1 VKKQKLIELVEKY
14 DLTSRSRKR
23 EILYKRHFIM
33 AELYEEIPS
42 LSQVGD
48 IVERDHATVLHGI
61 REHKKWMEVKDA
73 EYLKAIDDLYREI
86 YNVDVNDLADQ
97 NIHVRTNSI
106 HGSLVDISIR
116 FVSLDVNV
124 FRGISGI
131 ITKEEFKKLL

>member
-1 VKKQKLIELVEKY
+1 
-14 DLTSRSRKR
+14 
-23 EILYKRHFIM
+23 M